1 MQTLS
6 AHTYRAARAECVEHM
21 GERQEAMKSIIDRQ
35 PSSGDEQE
43 DIPLLS
49 PLRQEIEREK
59 CSDERGAKL
68 RPWIGYLLS
77 IPLIGLALLAM
88 LLGQHLLPQFVFFDA
103 PMFLAVIVIASL
115 WGTGP
120 ALFAVLLGALL
131 LDYFA
136 LPPLGDF
143 SIHSGE
149 GLLQLFP
156 FLIAGVLVAMITAQ
170 REQARQRARRVEHEM
185 LMYADELAR
194 TNVRLEETNRLKS
207 EFLSIASH
215 ELKAPMTAILAHA
228 QLLQRC
234 LRKEPELRSHPVR
247 LQENLAKIEAQTRR
261 MNALVDDLLDW
272 SRVYAGKM
280 ELRRAQ
286 GDLAAICRDVVEE
299 QRLVSGRLIELE
311 LPLRPVLLPVDG
323 NRLAQVVTN
332 LVSNALKYSPEQ
344 EPVRVTVAVNE
355 REALIRVT
363 DSGPGIPE
371 DQRRHIFELFYRTPD
386 AQRSVKPGLGLG
398 LALCKEIVERHE
410 GRIWCESITG
420 RGSTFVVSLPLR

>member
-1 MQTLS
+1 MHPLL
-6 AHTYRAARAECVEHM
+6 YAAQRVDHM
-21 GERQEAMKSIIDRQ
+21 GERQGEMKSIIDRQ
-35 PSSGDEQE
+35 PPSGDERE
-43 DIPLLS
+43 YVPLLS
-49 PLRQEIEREK
+49 PLRPEIEREK
-59 CSDERGAKL
+59 CSDEQGARL
-68 RPWIGYLLS
+68 QPWVGYLLS
-77 IPLIGLALLAM
+77 IALIGLALLAM
-88 LLGQHLLPQFVFFDA
+88 LLGQRLLPQFVFFDA
-103 PMFLAVIVIASL
+103 PVFLAVIVVASL

-136 LPPLGDF
+136 LPPTGDF
-143 SIHSGE
+143 SIHTGE
-149 GLLQLFP
+149 GLLQLLP

-170 REQARQRARRVEHEM
+170 REQARQRASRVERAM
-185 LMYADELAR
+185 LRYADELAR
-194 TNVRLEETNRLKS
+194 NNIRLEETNRLKS

-215 ELKAPMTAILAHA
+215 ELKAPMTAILVHA

-234 LRKEPELRSHPVR
+234 LRREPELRSHPVR

-280 ELRRAQ
+280 ELRRVQ
-286 GDLAAICRDVVEE
+286 SDLAAICRDVVEE
-299 QRLVSGRLIELE
+299 QHLVSGRLIELE
-311 LPLRPVLLPVDG
+311 LPLHPVLLPVDS

-344 EPVRVTVAVNE
+344 EPVRVAVAVNE

-363 DSGPGIPE
+363 DSGPGISE
-371 DQRRHIFELFYRTPD
+371 DQRRRIFELFYRAPD

-410 GRIWCESITG
+410 GRIWCESIIG